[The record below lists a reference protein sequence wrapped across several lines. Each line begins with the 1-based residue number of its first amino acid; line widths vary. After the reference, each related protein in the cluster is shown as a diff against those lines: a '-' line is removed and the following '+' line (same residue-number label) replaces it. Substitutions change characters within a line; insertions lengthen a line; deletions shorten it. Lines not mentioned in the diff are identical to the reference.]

1 MRVRI
6 GAASD
11 IGQARERNE
20 DAYLVEAPVFAV
32 ADGMGGHRAGDVA
45 SSLALE
51 TLRDIVESRDWGR
64 LADQVREANRVVFDR
79 SSSDRNLAGM
89 GTTLTAVIAGSN
101 EVRLVHVGDSRAY
114 LVRDGELRL
123 LTEDHTLVQRMVS
136 EGRISPEE
144 ADVHPQKSILTRA
157 LGVEDSVD
165 VDESSVE
172 VRPGDRL
179 LLCTDGLTGMM
190 REASILEIL
199 EGTADPQQA
208 AEKLVEAAN
217 RAGGLDNI
225 TVLILDF
232 AGGAAETGDT
242 GKVAT
247 LGGAAAAAPGAAVPG
262 PAAAG
267 TGGDDTVAI
276 PALAQPTTPKREE
289 PPADDAAPVPEA
301 DRSPAEEDRGRAG
314 SDERWT
320 AGRKGS
326 GARRI
331 LVWLA
336 VLVVVLG
343 AAYLG
348 LRFYLSNQWYVGVS
362 DQDTVA
368 IFNGIPEEVLGF
380 DLHSLAESTDIPA
393 EDASRLGP
401 WSGLGDG
408 VTAESEAEAQEIV
421 EQIRRDVEAQ
431 ETTAPAEGGGGP

>member
-1 MRVRI
+1 
-6 GAASD
+6 
-11 IGQARERNE
+11 
-20 DAYLVEAPVFAV
+20 VEAPVFAV

-136 EGRISPEE
+136 EGRISPQE
-144 ADVHPQKSILTRA
+144 AEVHPQKSILTRA

-232 AGGAAETGDT
+232 PGATAETGDT
-242 GKVAT
+242 GKVAA
-247 LGGAAAAAPGAAVPG
+247 LGGAAAAAPEAAAPE

-267 TGGDDTVAI
+267 AASDDTVAI
-276 PALAQPTTPKREE
+276 PAVAPPATPEREE
-289 PPADDAAPVPEA
+289 PAADDAAPAP
-301 DRSPAEEDRGRAG
+301 PAETTRAEADRGRAAV
-314 SDERWT
+314 DDQWAAR
-320 AGRKGS
+320 RKGG

-336 VLVVVLG
+336 VLVAILG

-348 LRFYLSNQWYVGVS
+348 LRFYLANQWYVGVS

-380 DLHSLAESTDIPA
+380 ELHSLAESTDIPA
-393 EDASRLGP
+393 DDASRLGP
-401 WSGLGDG
+401 WNGLAGG
-408 VTAESEAEAQEIV
+408 ITAESEAEAREIV
-421 EQIRRDVEAQ
+421 EQIRRDVEGQ
-431 ETTAPAEGGGGP
+431 VDTGLGGGGP

>member
-1 MRVRI
+1 MKLRI

-51 TLRDIVESRDWGR
+51 TLRDIVGSRDWGR

-79 SSSDRNLAGM
+79 ASSDRNLAGM
-89 GTTLTAVIAGSN
+89 GTTLTAVIAGPD

-136 EGRISPEE
+136 EGRISPQE
-144 ADVHPQKSILTRA
+144 AEVHPQKSILTRA

-165 VDESSVE
+165 VDEASVE

-179 LLCTDGLTGMM
+179 VLCTDGLTGMM

-199 EGTADPQQA
+199 EGTSEPQQA

-232 AGGAAETGDT
+232 ADGAAETVDT
-242 GKVAT
+242 GKVAA
-247 LGGAAAAAPGAAVPG
+247 LGGAAAEVPGATAPG

-267 TGGDDTVAI
+267 TASDDTAAI
-276 PALAQPTTPKREE
+276 PAVAPPATPAPRE
-289 PPADDAAPVPEA
+289 PLADDAAPAPEA
-301 DRSPAEEDRGRAG
+301 ETAPAGADRGRAG
-314 SDERWT
+314 FDEHWT
-320 AGRKGS
+320 ARRKRS
-326 GARRI
+326 TTRRI
-331 LVWLA
+331 LVWLV
-336 VLVVVLG
+336 VLVAVLG

-368 IFNGIPEEVLGF
+368 IFTGIPEEVLGF
-380 DLHSLAESTDIPA
+380 KLHSLAESTDIPA

-401 WSGLGDG
+401 WSGLADG
-408 VTAESEAEAQEIV
+408 ITAESEAEAQEIV
-421 EQIRRDVEAQ
+421 EQIRRDVEGQ
-431 ETTAPAEGGGGP
+431 VDTGQGGGP

>member
-1 MRVRI
+1 MRLRV

-51 TLRDIVESRDWGR
+51 TLRDIIGSRDWGR

-89 GTTLTAVIAGSN
+89 GTTLTAVIAGSD

-136 EGRISPEE
+136 EGRISPQE
-144 ADVHPQKSILTRA
+144 AEVHPQKSILTRA

-165 VDESSVE
+165 VDEASVE

-199 EGTADPQQA
+199 EGAADPQQA

-232 AGGAAETGDT
+232 ADGAAETVDT
-242 GKVAT
+242 GKVAA
-247 LGGAAAAAPGAAVPG
+247 LGGAAGETETPKPAGAE
-262 PAAAG
+262 
-267 TGGDDTVAI
+267 TGGGDTVAI
-276 PALAQPTTPKREE
+276 PAAAQPATSTREE
-289 PPADDAAPVPEA
+289 TPPADDIGPPLVTEPAPVEA
-301 DRSPAEEDRGRAG
+301 DRGRAG
-314 SDERWT
+314 LDDHWAARRKE
-320 AGRKGS
+320 GRG
-326 GARRI
+326 RRI
-331 LVWLA
+331 LVWL
-336 VLVVVLG
+336 VVIAAVLG

-368 IFNGIPEEVLGF
+368 VFNGIPEEVLGF
-380 DLHSLAESTDIPA
+380 ELHSLAESTDIPA

-401 WSGLGDG
+401 WSGLEQG
-408 VTAESEAEAQEIV
+408 VAAESEAEAQEIV
-421 EQIRRDVEAQ
+421 DQIRRDVEGQ
-431 ETTAPAEGGGGP
+431 QGNLGPQGGGT